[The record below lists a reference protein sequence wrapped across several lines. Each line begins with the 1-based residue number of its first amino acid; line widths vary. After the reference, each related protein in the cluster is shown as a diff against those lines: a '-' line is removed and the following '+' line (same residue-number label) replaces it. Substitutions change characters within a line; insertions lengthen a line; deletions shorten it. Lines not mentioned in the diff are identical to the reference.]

1 MWWAKCVLV
10 IAKIIGLEDSAITM
24 NHVNI
29 IEGYRDCVTHD
40 ILINAVTKMHLID
53 SHKR

>member
-1 MWWAKCVLV
+1 MLV
-10 IAKIIGLEDSAITM
+10 VTKIIGLEDSTITM
-24 NHVNI
+24 NHVSV